1 MNGGK
6 ASPGGRMIKGEKQV
20 DILAVKS
27 SEKHNMQA
35 RLIRFASFVK
45 HQLIHVQR
53 GGL

>member
-1 MNGGK
+1 
-6 ASPGGRMIKGEKQV
+6 MIKGEKQV